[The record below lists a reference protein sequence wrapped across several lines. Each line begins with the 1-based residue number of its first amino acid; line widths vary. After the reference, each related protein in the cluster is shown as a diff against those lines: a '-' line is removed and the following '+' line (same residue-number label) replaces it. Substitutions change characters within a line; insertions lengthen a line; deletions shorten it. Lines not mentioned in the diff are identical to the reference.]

1 MPIVYLV
8 VARLGAARVPNGRFY
23 LRFVLGHSWRDML
36 YLFSDAFEMQRK
48 LLVVVTTTTRFTLQA
63 GESLIGRAQSLS

>member
-23 LRFVLGHSWRDML
+23 LRFVLGHSWRDIL

-48 LLVVVTTTTRFTLQA
+48 LLVVVTTTRFTLQA
-63 GESLIGRAQSLS
+63 GESLVGRAQSLS